1 MASTFMGLETSKRGL
16 SVQQSALYT
25 TGHNI
30 SNANTIGY
38 SRQTVQMTPTNGF
51 PGLGMNSPKI
61 PGYLGTGATAGSI
74 TRVRDQFI
82 DNQFRQETTNLGF
95 WGSKTEA
102 VKQLEDIFSEPSSY
116 GLNTAFD
123 DFYKAM
129 QDISTTPTNDATR
142 QVAVEKAS
150 HLADTFNYINKQLTQ
165 VQGDLKNQINV
176 ETKNVNSILEQIL
189 QLNQQIATVEPNGYL
204 PNDLYD
210 ARDNLVDQ
218 LSQYVP
224 ITIKK
229 EGNGGNS
236 QGNAEGTYI
245 ISMKLGTSTNGVPD
259 TVELVN
265 KKDAA
270 KLTAQTTTVDPVT
283 GALTDANFTE
293 DEGYTPFSQFNIV
306 MGGGGTGKTVNLA
319 QMSKGTGVL
328 QSLVDSY
335 GHVEKSTDG
344 LTLSAESGTYP
355 KKINDLN
362 KLAAEFA
369 TEFNKI
375 HNSGFTLEQDGKP
388 SVAGKDFFV
397 TTDGKPFN
405 ASNITI
411 SDAIKKDFS
420 QIAASSTQGES
431 GNGTNAINLAKL
443 KTQVLAGLNGA
454 SAQTFYQG
462 MVGDVGVLG
471 EQAVRMAKNSATL
484 QLTIANNKAS
494 VSSVSLDEEMTNMIM
509 FQQAYNASARMMT
522 VMDETLE
529 KIINGMGRV
538 GL

>member
-95 WGSKTEA
+95 WGSKTDA

-189 QLNQQIATVEPNGYL
+189 QLNKQIATVEPNGYL

-218 LSQYVP
+218 LSQYIP
-224 ITIKK
+224 ITITK
-229 EGNGGNS
+229 ESNGGNS

-245 ISMKLGTSTNGVPD
+245 ISMKLGTSTDGKPD

-270 KLTAQTTTVDPVT
+270 KLTAQTTTV
-283 GALTDANFTE
+283 ALTDANFTE

-306 MGGGGTGKTVNLA
+306 MGGGGAGKTVSMA
-319 QMSKGTGVL
+319 QMSKGMGVL

-335 GHVEKSTDG
+335 GHVEKSADG
-344 LTLSAESGTYP
+344 STLSAESGTYP

-369 TEFNKI
+369 KEFNEI
-375 HNSGFTLEQDGKP
+375 HKSGGFTLGQDGKP

-397 TTDGKPFN
+397 MSSGTEFN
-405 ASNITI
+405 ASNIAI
-411 SDAIKKDFS
+411 SEEIKKDYS
-420 QIAASSTQGES
+420 QIAASSKEGES
-431 GNGTNAINLAKL
+431 GNGTNAI
-443 KTQVLAGLNGA
+443 
-454 SAQTFYQG
+454 
-462 MVGDVGVLG
+462 
-471 EQAVRMAKNSATL
+471 
-484 QLTIANNKAS
+484 
-494 VSSVSLDEEMTNMIM
+494 
-509 FQQAYNASARMMT
+509 
-522 VMDETLE
+522 
-529 KIINGMGRV
+529 
-538 GL
+538 